1 MSIVGID
8 EVGRGPLAGPLVVGA
23 AVFKNEVA
31 SADWI
36 ATLKDS
42 KKLSAK
48 KREQIAASANQ
59 HIHFALGWV
68 SSIELDQV
76 GITRALELAATRA
89 MVKLASIYPS
99 FSQII
104 IDGNL
109 NFLKNTNFSSQVTTL
124 VKADN
129 DVKQVSAASIVAKVA
144 RDHYMVELAKKYPT
158 YDFDKHMGYG
168 TAAHLAALKAY
179 GPCPEHRFSYAPVRL
194 AAENHSYAPVRLA
207 AENHS
212 NTTTISQNTTTI
224 STNHLPNT
232 NKIRTSSAQGI
243 ITISQNTTA
252 IGQAAE
258 SLVAHHLASIGHQI
272 IAHNFRTR
280 AYEIDLISVYKN
292 SIYFTEVRCR
302 ATKSKPH
309 ITPLD
314 TINNKKQ
321 QQITFAAES
330 FIQSSNYS
338 TLLLK
343 SQVNPENI
351 TNFHLAIAEV
361 YHVKGHFQLDRWLPI

>member
-59 HIHFALGWV
+59 HTHFALGWV

-89 MVKLASIYPS
+89 MVKLASIYPN

-109 NFLKNTNFSSQVTTL
+109 NFLKNTIFSSQVTTL

-144 RDHYMVELAKKYPT
+144 RDHYMVELAKKYPI
-158 YDFDKHMGYG
+158 YGFDKHMGYG
-168 TAAHLAALKAY
+168 TAAHLAALKVY
-179 GPCPEHRFSYAPVRL
+179 GPCPEHRF
-194 AAENHSYAPVRLA
+194 SYAPVRLA

-212 NTTTISQNTTTI
+212 NTTTISQNTTAI
-224 STNHLPNT
+224 STNHIPNA

-243 ITISQNTTA
+243 TTISQNTTA

-280 AYEIDLISVYKN
+280 AYEIDLISVDKN
-292 SIYFTEVRCR
+292 SVYFTEVRCR

-361 YHVKGHFQLDRWLPI
+361 YHTKGHFQLDRWLPI

>member
-89 MVKLASIYPS
+89 MVKLASIYPN
-99 FSQII
+99 FSQIV

-144 RDHYMVELAKKYPT
+144 RDHYMVELAKKYPI
-158 YDFDKHMGYG
+158 YGFDKHMGYG
-168 TAAHLAALKAY
+168 TAAHLAALKVY
-179 GPCPEHRFSYAPVRL
+179 GPCPEHRF
-194 AAENHSYAPVRLA
+194 SYAPVRLA

-212 NTTTISQNTTTI
+212 NTTTISQNTT
-224 STNHLPNT
+224 
-232 NKIRTSSAQGI
+232 
-243 ITISQNTTA
+243 A

-258 SLVAHHLASIGHQI
+258 SLVAHHLTSIGHQI
-272 IAHNFRTR
+272 IAHNFRTK

-361 YHVKGHFQLDRWLPI
+361 YHIKGHFQLDRWLPI